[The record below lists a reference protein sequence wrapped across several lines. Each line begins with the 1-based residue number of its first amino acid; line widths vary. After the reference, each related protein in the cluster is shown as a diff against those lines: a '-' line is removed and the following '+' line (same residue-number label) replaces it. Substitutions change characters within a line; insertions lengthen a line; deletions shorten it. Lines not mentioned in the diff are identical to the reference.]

1 MKGTPGR
8 DGACLFLRE
17 LRVSFCRR
25 LICWQVNLDLTAA
38 EAFPVPQAF
47 RASADR
53 EVALGCPANQVKL
66 AAPLFLFTADIT
78 PIQAC
83 PVLLEPPATMA
94 NSVLQASLAQ

>member
-8 DGACLFLRE
+8 DGACLLRAQ
-17 LRVSFCRR
+17 RVSFRR
-25 LICWQVNLDLTAA
+25 CLTCWQVNLDLTAA

-78 PIQAC
+78 PIQAF

-94 NSVLQASLAQ
+94 NSVLQASLAR